1 MTLHALA
8 SAQPLLAALPPQAW
22 APLVTV
28 GAAAVGAGIYA
39 VRLKSQLLRMRS
51 EFKKLRGDFTHANER
66 AAGSRGEKN
75 QLMRIA
81 LHTVAT
87 PLREAALDV
96 STLAAAPDLP
106 AGHAE
111 IVARLQSAMTRVEE
125 ALKGLDELQALEARS
140 RSVNAIPLNVGAVLH
155 EAVLKVQPHAEHK
168 GVRLSL
174 PDPSKTSMGRA
185 DADVLRRVLENLIVD
200 AVEVTP
206 RGGTVSI
213 SIYQTSDRVLI
224 TVSDEGP
231 GAAVDD
237 QAALLDH
244 SGNSRP
250 PFHHLGARLNLAM
263 VHNLIKAMDGWL
275 WSQGEP
281 GRGTTQVVELALPDG
296 KAARA

>member
-22 APLVTV
+22 APLVTAGV
-28 GAAAVGAGIYA
+28 AAVAASFYA
-39 VRLKSQLLRMRS
+39 VQLRSQLGRMRS

-66 AAGSRGEKN
+66 AAGSRGEKT

-81 LHTVAT
+81 LHTVAM
-87 PLREAALDV
+87 PLREVAQDV
-96 STLAAAPDLP
+96 STLAAAPDIPP
-106 AGHAE
+106 AHAE
-111 IVARLQSAMTRVEE
+111 TVARLQAAMARVDE
-125 ALKGLDELQALEARS
+125 ALKGLEELQALEARS
-140 RSVNAIPLNVGAVLH
+140 RSVTAIPLNVGAVLH

-174 PDPSKTSMGRA
+174 PDPSKTSMGRG
-185 DADVLRRVLENLIVD
+185 DAEVLRRVLENLIVD

-281 GRGTTQVVELALPDG
+281 GRGTTQVVELALPDS
-296 KAARA
+296 KAARS